1 MPIWQLGDGWY
12 QRVNFYRWTKPEAR
26 ATLRRP
32 EGASKLEVSVNIGAI
47 HIRDLPKVQLEVFLD
62 GASICVQDFT
72 TAGWQKRAYALK
84 PAPAERVNVGFRT
97 TPAYHPQG
105 DPRVLGIPIGGF
117 GFADDR

>member
-1 MPIWQLGDGWY
+1 MPIWQLADGWY
-12 QRVNFYRWTKPEAR
+12 QRENFYRWTKPEAR

-84 PAPAERVNVGFRT
+84 PAGRVSVGFRT